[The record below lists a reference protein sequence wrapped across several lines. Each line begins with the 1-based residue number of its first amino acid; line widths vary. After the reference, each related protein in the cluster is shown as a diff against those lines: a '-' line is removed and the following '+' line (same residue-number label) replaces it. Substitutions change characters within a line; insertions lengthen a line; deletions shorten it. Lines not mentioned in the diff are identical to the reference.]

1 MNEKTKNLIKNIINI
16 LKRQYYININNNY
29 NNKNMKIVKNKNNQ
43 NEMVNIKQKSL

>member
-29 NNKNMKIVKNKNNQ
+29 NNKNMKIVKQ
-43 NEMVNIKQKSL
+43 KQSK